1 MNNCFRFTSVH
12 IWASPPSQGDDYM
25 FYRHPPHQKL
35 PDHERL
41 RQWYENIL
49 KRGLAEN
56 IILENE
62 VSIIYFSKR

>member
-1 MNNCFRFTSVH
+1 MNCYFRFTSVH

-56 IILENE
+56 IILKNE
-62 VSIIYFSKR
+62 VSVYLR